1 MNIDISHLNMR
12 DVDWSINSIINR
24 IKSHDILMQYFIQKE
39 FIPWTQAQKSL
50 FIESIFIRAP
60 MPQLV
65 MHSDHNNYTIID
77 GLNRL
82 NTIIE
87 YIDNKFELCNL
98 AFLTDFE
105 GNYFSDFNRAYQR
118 RIEETR
124 IKTYV
129 IESIGNPELSK
140 IVAKNYF

>member
-39 FIPWTQAQKSL
+39 FITWTQTQKSL

-105 GNYFSDFNRAYQR
+105 GNYFSDFNRVYQR

>member
-39 FIPWTQAQKSL
+39 FIPWTQTQKSL

-60 MPQLV
+60 MLQLV
-65 MHSDHNNYTIID
+65 MHSDHNNYAIID

>member
-39 FIPWTQAQKSL
+39 FITWTQTQKSL

-129 IESIGNPELSK
+129 IESIGNPDLSK